1 MKIKDNPY
9 LYLWK
14 KLFTKNKGINKT
26 IIFKSTNV
34 QNEEFNFNIKLLRKI
49 NMIYIKYDHRDKDYI
64 ESLCDIIYSL
74 KEIKFL
80 CEKEIKI
87 YKKLID
93 KKIIKPF
100 ILNEENLDNKDL
112 FEVNSHP
119 TFQHS
124 KLIDLKLFIDSVC
137 NEFIENPISSTDHNV
152 YARYYIE

>member
-14 KLFTKNKGINKT
+14 KIFTKNKGMGK
-26 IIFKSTNV
+26 IIYFKSTDV
-34 QNEEFNFNIKLLRKI
+34 HNEEFNFNIRLLRKI
-49 NMIYIKYDHRDKDYI
+49 NMIYIEYDHRNNI

-80 CEKEIKI
+80 YENEIKI

-100 ILNEENLDNKDL
+100 ILNKENLNNKDL
-112 FEVNSHP
+112 FEVNSSSTYHKR
-119 TFQHS
+119 S
-124 KLIDLKLFIDSVC
+124 KLIDLKLFIDFVC